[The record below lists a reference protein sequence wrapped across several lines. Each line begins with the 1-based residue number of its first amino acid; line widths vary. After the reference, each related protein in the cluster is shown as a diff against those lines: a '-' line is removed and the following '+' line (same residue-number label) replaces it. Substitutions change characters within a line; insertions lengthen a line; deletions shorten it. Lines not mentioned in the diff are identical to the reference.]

1 MKGRNL
7 NKQIEWKFLRFKVV
21 EVRILKWHKL
31 KMYTFLKKK
40 SIFGSQNMHMI
51 IDYHYCNYFTHN
63 EEKER
68 IWVSSSSPV
77 SVNTFD
83 SNSKHLPRSPNT
95 IFSLGQGI
103 PSFSNKKV
111 WNTFSCPGVFMTLR
125 HIACFIW
132 YTWVHI
138 AWKSITMQFSNH
150 WLPIDTHHPIAKH
163 YY

>member
-1 MKGRNL
+1 
-7 NKQIEWKFLRFKVV
+7 
-21 EVRILKWHKL
+21 
-31 KMYTFLKKK
+31 
-40 SIFGSQNMHMI
+40 MHMI

-63 EEKER
+63 EEEER

-163 YY
+163 YFLAVLCYYKMHLSKAFWGSNNWRLLLYPTPTSRCKVNLFCNIEC